1 MMIAGLAAVTLYLV
15 ILIGKVLLARRYV
28 RTHPESARRSAPIT
42 VVQPILGGD
51 PALEATLLETLRA
64 LEVNKDVRVLWLVD
78 EDDRAA
84 RDLAA
89 RVPQSRPLEV
99 LLCPPPSAHQNPKS
113 AKLQRALASIATEFV
128 AVLDD
133 DSIISAAH
141 LERAIAALD
150 SATLYTGLP
159 CYLAGPNV
167 WSSLVSHFVNNNSFL
182 TYLPLPALTPPVTIN
197 GMFYVMR
204 TADLRAMG
212 GFAPVEAKL
221 CDDYAIASLVRSHG
235 GTIRQGITPL
245 FLRTTIPDATRYA
258 ALMQRWFLFAN
269 VLLRD
274 QPWNTRVLLLPLL
287 GLPPVLF
294 ALSLL
299 CLFGGLVPA
308 ICWLVAI
315 LIRHALLRSVRDFV
329 LDASSDDARAVP
341 LHPITSIVSELLQ
354 PLHWLHASLQHTL
367 QWRTRRIL
375 LGADGTF
382 SYVRP
387 D

>member
-1 MMIAGLAAVTLYLV
+1 MTAMGLAAVTLYLV

-64 LEVNKDVRVLWLVD
+64 LGENQDVRVLWLID
-78 EDDRAA
+78 EDDREA

-89 RVPQSRPLEV
+89 RVQHEPQLRV

-113 AKLQRALASIATEFV
+113 AKLQHGLASISTEFV

-133 DSIISAAH
+133 DSIIRATH

-159 CYLAGPNV
+159 CYLEGPNI

-212 GFAPVEAKL
+212 GFAPVETKL
-221 CDDYAIASLVRSHG
+221 CDDYAIASLVRTHG

-245 FLRTTIPDATRYA
+245 FLRTTIPDARRYA

-274 QPWNTRVLLLPLL
+274 QPWNTRLFLVPLL

-294 ALSLL
+294 ALSLF
-299 CLFGGLVPA
+299 CLIGGLVPA
-308 ICWLVAI
+308 SCWLVAVV
-315 LIRHALLRSVRDFV
+315 LRHALLRSVQAHV
-329 LDASSDDARAVP
+329 LGRGADARAVP
-341 LHPITSIVSELLQ
+341 LHPVTSIVSELLQ
-354 PLHWLHASLQHTL
+354 PVHWLHASVQHTL